1 MKYQQSANDV
11 RFRAKNVDVADT
23 IASVLL
29 MAETPK
35 KLAEETSKCFTCS
48 SLWHGKEKIYIF
60 GNNQHNFAEIIK
72 SALDIDVDCYDDN
85 TNSKL
90 FVCKT
95 SCYKRLLK
103 FQRAVEKVEEVKKE
117 IQDSFQGRPRA
128 KRLLRPT
135 DGEQEEMS
143 ENQGSLSTNRAK
155 ASRTLQFSSANTSS
169 TTCASFCSQELL
181 AGVNPLSYVR
191 GVLSPIQQICPNYRF
206 FPHVETTQEFRP
218 PLTST
223 PSSSANRRENQR
235 VTLSVQYPSKYLN
248 KTLHGAYQNIG
259 KAVAHGIP
267 SRIAT
272 AVMNC
277 PSVSDQIIGKV
288 MKVVSKEVTGLCS
301 KTNPSLL
308 RKTGKEDLEKF
319 DLENVCQEW
328 RERAPVFYSFLLTSA
343 ANKRTKS
350 STWLG
355 GLSLAGSALLKQR
368 NQEMSAT
375 AAVMGVL
382 LKNKAVEV

>member
-1 MKYQQSANDV
+1 M
-11 RFRAKNVDVADT
+11 DVADI

-29 MAETPK
+29 MEETPK
-35 KLAEETSKCFTCS
+35 KLVEETSKCFTCS
-48 SLWHGKEKIYIF
+48 SFCHGKERIYIF
-60 GNNQHNFAEIIK
+60 GNSQHNFAEIIK
-72 SALDIDVDCYDDN
+72 SALDCYDDN

-135 DGEQEEMS
+135 DGEQEDLS
-143 ENQGSLSTNRAK
+143 ENQGSSTNRAK

-169 TTCASFCSQELL
+169 TTCASFCGQELL

-191 GVLSPIQQICPNYRF
+191 GGLSPIQQIGPNYRL

-218 PLTST
+218 PVTST
-223 PSSSANRRENQR
+223 PSSSANRNENPR
-235 VTLSVQYPSKYLN
+235 VTLSVQYPSKHLN

-277 PSVSDQIIGKV
+277 PSVRDQIVGKV

-319 DLENVCQEW
+319 DLENVTCQEW
-328 RERAPVFYSFLLTSA
+328 RERAPLFYSFLLTSA

-355 GLSLAGSALLKQR
+355 GLALAGSALLKQR